1 MKPAWISQNW
11 LLELANLSC
20 YHSPPAY
27 AQARQMGL
35 YAAQGLAG
43 GGDAL
48 GAGLTFE
55 LFSHATRF
63 LGLKARRP
71 RLLGLRAARPCACPA
86 A

>member
-1 MKPAWISQNW
+1 
-11 LLELANLSC
+11 
-20 YHSPPAY
+20 
-27 AQARQMGL
+27 MGL

-71 RLLGLRAARPCACPA
+71 RSAPLCVPCRLRPPASHCHAIQPGVSLGRRAQQGP
-86 A
+86 

>member
-1 MKPAWISQNW
+1 
-11 LLELANLSC
+11 
-20 YHSPPAY
+20 
-27 AQARQMGL
+27 MGL

-63 LGLKARRP
+63 PGLKARGASPGWWR
-71 RLLGLRAARPCACPA
+71 GGVSAACPELA
-86 A
+86 CALTALRQPANLCISC